1 MAVVSMICCWTS
13 LSDVKC
19 SVRDD
24 EGGGVCV
31 DTQENFEIK
40 LAESFGFVISSI
52 REIVSFRREGPGR
65 GSLQTEPSV
74 WRIDAAH
81 AAPAARLCS
90 ALALT
95 TGRSSYPVPS

>member
-1 MAVVSMICCWTS
+1 MKNLSSEHLETLFGIFRERSRFNEWTRMWDSSKQASKNQALVLFRLNS
-13 LSDVKC
+13 L
-19 SVRDD
+19 
-24 EGGGVCV
+24 
-31 DTQENFEIK
+31 
-40 LAESFGFVISSI
+40 LAW
-52 REIVSFRREGPGR
+52 
-65 GSLQTEPSV
+65 SLQTVPSV